1 MNMTKQI
8 ISALKVISLSLILA
22 FGVSYVSAWT
32 APTVTPPGGNVAQP
46 INVSSAP
53 QTKTGSLTTGSL
65 TTGRLTLIGD
75 AYATSKVYF
84 KSSIGGPNAG
94 ALVMTTGFSGFS
106 NTADNNYRMYVTD
119 TTTPKASGFGNVV
132 ANDYY
137 IAKTGEW
144 ASQMGGS
151 AGGYGY
157 TTSGY
162 TGRLSTICTS
172 PNPKTG
178 KCNCPTGSTSISM
191 GVRNIFVVSWY
202 SSIYYSVLCVY

>member
-119 TTTPKASGFGNVV
+119 TTASGFGNVV

-137 IAKTGEW
+137 IAKTGKW
-144 ASQMGGS
+144 ASEMGGS
-151 AGGYGY
+151 AGAFGY

-162 TGRLSTICTS
+162 TRRQSTICTF

-178 KCNCPTGSTSISM
+178 KCNCPTGSTAVFM
-191 GVRNIFVVSWY
+191 ATTNITALSWY
-202 SSIYYSVLCVY
+202 RSTYSSYLCV

>member
-137 IAKTGEW
+137 IAKTGKW
-144 ASQMGGS
+144 ASQVGGS

-157 TTSGY
+157 DAWYGH
-162 TGRLSTICTS
+162 GCTQQ
-172 PNPKTG
+172 NPKTG
-178 KCNCPTGSTSISM
+178 KCSCPTGSTAVLM
-191 GVRNIFVVSWY
+191 GDAPNMAFGYPQLYVS
-202 SSIYYSVLCVY
+202 VMCVN